1 MISFATIQS
10 WQSGDILWLKI
21 EEVLGKEH
29 AKMFEAHYYVKPEG
43 NCDLSRMSDPH
54 GEFLQKNVPIE
65 RQSIADTA
73 AKFGKTEQEVMQYLG
88 QCRAELH
95 AYRSCRPHPR
105 MDDKV
110 KACFPLTQ
118 HPCVAWMWCLF
129 LVGVLHLSS
138 ITMVLCKP
146 SPKAWQV
153 LMSRSSWH
161 GMASRYQ
168 HLQEPL
174 RFWGRSLKTFTMNS
188 LSQDVMSVF
197 YDSLLLLLS

>member
-1 MISFATIQS
+1 
-10 WQSGDILWLKI
+10 
-21 EEVLGKEH
+21 
-29 AKMFEAHYYVKPEG
+29 MFEAHYYVKPEG

-110 KACFPLTQ
+110 KACFPLTHTLVLLECGVFLLWEFCIYPVSQ
-118 HPCVAWMWCLF
+118 WCYVNL
-129 LVGVLHLSS
+129 
-138 ITMVLCKP
+138 
-146 SPKAWQV
+146 
-153 LMSRSSWH
+153 
-161 GMASRYQ
+161 
-168 HLQEPL
+168 PL
-174 RFWGRSLKTFTMNS
+174 RLDKC
-188 LSQDVMSVF
+188 
-197 YDSLLLLLS
+197 